1 MPADRCVDMES
12 LSKEKHMSPVRMV
25 ILDFDG
31 TLADTAAVIIRTMQA
46 AILELGLPSRTDEQ
60 CAAMI
65 GLRLIEIPSVLFPE
79 CGIDGDL
86 YAATYRRLFHE
97 FNTDG
102 AVELYPNVVETLEIL
117 KSKGFILTIASSRS
131 HASLAEYVESLGLSS
146 LISYILGA
154 DDVDKGKPDPEPVD
168 RTLGRFGSSP
178 EDAIVVGDT
187 SFDIM
192 MGKNA
197 GTRTCGVT
205 YGNGTRESL
214 SDADW
219 IIDDFG
225 KLLDIVS
232 I

>member
-1 MPADRCVDMES
+1 
-12 LSKEKHMSPVRMV
+12 MV

-46 AILELGLPSRTDEQ
+46 TILELGLPPRTDEQ

-65 GLRLIEIPSVLFPE
+65 GLRLIEIAPVLFPE
-79 CGIDGDL
+79 CSIDGDL
-86 YAATYRRLFHE
+86 YARTYRRLFHE
-97 FNTDG
+97 FDTDG
-102 AVELYPNVVETLEIL
+102 AVELYPNVVDTLKTL
-117 KSKGFILTIASSRS
+117 KSKGVILTIASSRS
-131 HASLAEYVESLGLSS
+131 HASLAEYVEKLGLSS

-154 DDVDKGKPDPEPVD
+154 DDVEKGKPDPEPVN
-168 RTLGRFGSSP
+168 RTLERFGSSP

-187 SFDIM
+187 SFDIL

-205 YGNGTRESL
+205 YGNGSRESL

-219 IIDDFG
+219 VIDDFG
-225 KLLDIVS
+225 KLLDIFKKCLPHA
-232 I
+232 